1 MSNRGGRGKRGQG
14 GRGGRQ
20 NPSFHQR
27 DQNPSNSSKQQSHT
41 ESRGNAKSNRGQAP
55 RRGQA
60 HDNRGYHHGN
70 RSETHVSRD
79 TDYRESNTRD
89 EYTQPSYHDRRRD
102 DRNDSRISSER
113 IEDLRRS
120 SAHGR
125 DTEDY
130 KHDNRGYNRDER
142 RLFSPKRHDDRE
154 RKRFSPDGRRH
165 DKVRNSPDRRHD
177 EQSRYIHEYRDG
189 RHYSPKD
196 RDGRRYSPECRDSR
210 HYSPERRGRHYSP
223 EHRSARHYSP
233 DHRDSGHYNP
243 DRRDDRHYRSD
254 HRDSRHCSPD
264 RWDGRRHSP
273 DIQKGRRYSPDRRG
287 SSRRYSPERCVKEDK
302 RESTIVNVY
311 MVPEKKNTSDKEQ
324 NQDRRSYISEPTL
337 GITPGP
343 QLSYLTPAR
352 YTPALPGGG
361 ILPTPGSYSPANSIP
376 HMVHAH
382 QFMVPPPPLMGGIGN
397 QGSSMPSFSIPS
409 NQPLSSNYG
418 STYRYKSQSSGKNGG
433 SRPSSTSSSQSMPS
447 DMRGSRQNLLET
459 KASTGMRSM
468 PSNMTGSKSDIRGGH
483 TRGLGG
489 TSRNS
494 NRSGQNKHDGGDN
507 IFKSSNQ
514 MNAEVLEKHPKT
526 GKNPTLL
533 FMVFKNKNDD
543 SFDYTSCLNKR
554 TETLKNLDYMIEL
567 FKTVGNDRILL
578 VSFPS
583 KSASTKVIKLFRK
596 TNSSSD
602 VEILCFVKQ
611 DLPDYLSALKS
622 VDTETK
628 RNPDNKDVQQE
639 QKVRKARKKKR
650 VDDSEAKQVRKRETN
665 VYITVFDTVKSE
677 DMEGFLKTRMGSGF
691 VYPFKLIASKIDDK
705 GTKSEVIIQFPS
717 EAMAL
722 SAMNSIGDSNV
733 DSPTQITCSMTPSS
747 DASDTKEERLSKL
760 LADIQTRSDY
770 KLKDHGV
777 KIQAA
782 LEDISQVVIKQNISV
797 AEYQRRMEE
806 KSALESKLIELRSQE
821 TEYCSF
827 LSRVKTRLSESVMSD
842 DFDTILTHQSKSFGI
857 ESCRLDSALPIYARR
872 ADIVECVKNNQVT
885 IIRGETGSGK
895 STQMVQYLYENLSS
909 NKMIVCTQPRKVACI
924 NLASRV
930 AEELLLPLG
939 QDVGYKTGMKYKTS
953 DKTKIVFMTDH
964 SLLNECL
971 KDPLLKKYSCVIID
985 EAHERSIYTDLL
997 LGIVKKCLPQRNDL
1011 RVIISSATIDI
1022 KVFSDYFKGSQSMQI
1037 AGRTFPVEEIWLSDE
1052 EHAKLDSYMDGAV
1065 KLAVK
1070 IHKEKH
1076 EGDILIFMTTP
1087 LETEKCKESL
1097 EKILGHTNDY
1107 ICLPLHGQLHADEQQ
1122 AVFRNLAKGI
1132 RKIVFATNTAETSIT
1147 IPGVKFV
1154 IDTGLAKEMNF
1165 DPKRGINTLSV
1176 ETISKSSAEQ
1186 RKGRAGRTAA
1196 GTCYRLYSQ
1205 KSYQDMKSTNIPEI
1219 LRVHLG
1225 QVLLKLLEL
1234 NVNPNECD
1242 FVESPNPDAIASALR
1257 NLEELKAMDGYKI
1270 TEQGKWLAKIPFEP
1284 QLGTIVKLG
1293 FDNGLV
1299 YDALVLTTLISTG
1312 SYIFYRGGSDA
1323 EKDNLDLLKTTFCD
1337 SRGDCFT
1344 FLNVYKEWIN
1354 QPENKKSKWC
1364 FDNGINSKAIRG
1376 ARETITEIASVL
1388 KKELNIEVKREFSND
1403 EKALEI
1409 LQKIITL
1416 SFRNNISHY
1425 IGHEKAGYF
1434 VPILNQQVYLHP
1446 SSVLKTLNNTSEWV
1460 VYTNILQTSKYFIT
1474 TVTPVKEEWVLEI
1487 MKENKLFDI
1496 DEAKKKKISNIHTEC
1511 FGPTSFSFFVGPR
1524 YTKIRNY
1531 ESILTEKCSSIVML
1545 EADRDRGEVRVF
1557 SSEFTLDA
1565 KAALA
1570 EWVNEARN
1578 AVENRSTEYR
1588 LGTKESKSGGVRIV
1602 LGSGGEGKLILMPNE
1617 YRTVFITK
1625 PNSKTTSKERIIE
1638 KFSKFGDI
1646 ADCWEEKRSNQR
1658 WGRVTFTSRIAA
1670 VAAVEGTKTDVDE
1683 VAIPEFKL
1691 SENPDGFFKTR
1702 LIWSRRPSKGMAFVD
1717 IELLCL
1723 AKAVTLGSI
1732 NVLGNLAQ
1740 VSLDAKS
1747 TTSLCV
1753 RKIPLTATET
1763 DVRNSVC
1770 EAMGYITEEDRQNVH
1785 RVTVVREKAF
1795 TSTPHILESIR
1806 TEIEERI
1813 VQVIG
1818 CKEFTVDIMKPR
1830 KDGDTIYKA
1839 NVKFSRPDHGKL
1851 ACKRLNGILN
1861 IGGQTVEMTPD
1872 ISSYMNVSRH
1882 VYDLMKGTVEETIQ
1896 AMNFLE
1902 FRHHVKLLDNDRV
1915 MINLYSTKPDD
1926 LARVKSVLEGILK
1939 GEVIECWRNEN
1950 YRHLFLKSGRKFMRD
1965 VQERTSTYIQ
1975 VDERQYTISIYGTT
1989 ANFTSAQTEFQN
2001 HLNEIL
2007 LGTGKEIDLRAPGQP
2022 NGLMKKLIKEYGMNL
2037 EKFVDKCNL
2046 KSALLDHKRQL
2057 VKLIGDP
2064 QNIDQAISV
2073 ILVMSKNLTKNQQQ
2087 TSTVQEE
2094 FPECCACLCP
2104 IEDTSQLYRLE
2115 YCGHAYCF
2123 DCLGQQ
2129 ITVAIQSKDIPILCS
2144 EEECQKPLVW
2154 NDFVNS
2160 FKKAQVNPNAL
2171 LGSAVTRFMMNDKD
2185 DAYRHCLTPDCP
2197 MIYRVTSDG
2206 IVFSCYECGIR
2217 ICTTCHVEYHDG
2229 LSCQQYKANVMDKL
2243 QVEIY
2248 LKEFGNTTKHCPGC
2262 NILIEKNYGCN
2273 HMVCSA
2279 CKISFCWLCSAS
2291 FASSGLC
2298 YDHLNTVHGGITT
2311 EDDLLYD

>member
-1 MSNRGGRGKRGQG
+1 MRGEGS
-14 GRGGRQ
+14 RGGRQ
-20 NPSFHQR
+20 NPSFYQR
-27 DQNPSNSSKQQSHT
+27 DQHPT
-41 ESRGNAKSNRGQAP
+41 ESRGNAISNRGQAP

-102 DRNDSRISSER
+102 DRYDSRISSGSYHHGNRSETHVSRDTDYRESNTRDEYTQHSYHDRRRDDRHDSRISSER
-113 IEDLRRS
+113 FEDLRRD
-120 SAHGR
+120 SALGR

-142 RLFSPKRHDDRE
+142 RLYSLKHHDDRE

-177 EQSRYIHEYRDG
+177 EQSRYSNEYRDC
-189 RHYSPKD
+189 RHYSPKG
-196 RDGRRYSPECRDSR
+196 RDGRCYSPECRDSR
-210 HYSPERRGRHYSP
+210 HY
-223 EHRSARHYSP
+223 
-233 DHRDSGHYNP
+233 N
-243 DRRDDRHYRSD
+243 
-254 HRDSRHCSPD
+254 
-264 RWDGRRHSP
+264 
-273 DIQKGRRYSPDRRG
+273 
-287 SSRRYSPERCVKEDK
+287 
-302 RESTIVNVY
+302 
-311 MVPEKKNTSDKEQ
+311 
-324 NQDRRSYISEPTL
+324 
-337 GITPGP
+337 
-343 QLSYLTPAR
+343 
-352 YTPALPGGG
+352 PGGR

-382 QFMVPPPPLMGGIGN
+382 QFMDPPPPPMGGIGNQGSSIPHMVHAHQFMVPPPPLMDGIGN

-409 NQPLSSNYG
+409 NQPISSNYG
-418 STYRYKSQSSGKNGG
+418 SPYRYKSQSSGNNGG
-433 SRPSSTSSSQSMPS
+433 SRPSSTSSRQSMPS

-468 PSNMTGSKSDIRGGH
+468 PSNMTGSKSDIRGGRSSRRNGY

-489 TSRNS
+489 ISRNS
-494 NRSGQNKHDGGDN
+494 DRSGQNKQDGADN
-507 IFKSSNQ
+507 IFKSSIQ
-514 MNAEVLEKHPKT
+514 MNTEVLDKHPKT

-543 SFDYTSCLNKR
+543 SFDYTSCLSKR
-554 TETLKNLDYMIEL
+554 TETLKNLDYMIES

-583 KSASTKVIKLFRK
+583 KSASIKVIKLFRK
-596 TNSSSD
+596 TNASSD

-611 DLPDYLSALKS
+611 DLPDYLSELKS

-628 RNPDNKDVQQE
+628 RNPDKKYEQQE
-639 QKVRKARKKKR
+639 QTVK
-650 VDDSEAKQVRKRETN
+650 KRETN
-665 VYITVFDTVKSE
+665 LYITVFDTVKSE
-677 DMEGFLKTRMGSGF
+677 DMEGFLKTRMGSGS
-691 VYPFKLIASKIDDK
+691 VYSFKLIALKIDNK

-722 SAMNSIGDSNV
+722 SAMYSIGDSNV

-821 TEYCSF
+821 TEYCRF

-924 NLASRV
+924 SLASRV

-1097 EKILGHTNDY
+1097 EKILGHTKNY
-1107 ICLPLHGQLHADEQQ
+1107 TCLPLHGQLHADEQQ
-1122 AVFRNLAKGI
+1122 AVFKNLAKGI

-1225 QVLLKLLEL
+1225 QVMLKLLEL

-1242 FVESPNPDAIASALR
+1242 FVESPNPDAMASALR
-1257 NLEELKAMDGYKI
+1257 NLEELKAMDGYTI

-1364 FDNGINSKAIRG
+1364 FDNGINNKAIRG

-1416 SFRNNISHY
+1416 AFRNNISHY

-1496 DEAKKKKISNIHTEC
+1496 YETKKKKISNIHTEC
-1511 FGPTSFSFFVGPR
+1511 FGTTSFSFFVGPR

-1531 ESILTEKCSSIVML
+1531 ESILTEKCSCIVML

-1557 SSEFTLDA
+1557 SSKFTLDA

-1570 EWVNEARN
+1570 QWVNDARN
-1578 AVENRSTEYR
+1578 AMENRSTEYR

-1602 LGSGGEGKLILMPNE
+1602 LGLGGEGKLILMPNE

-1625 PNSKTTSKERIIE
+1625 PNSKTTTKERIIG

-1691 SENPDGFFKTR
+1691 SENPDGLFKTR

-1723 AKAVTLGSI
+1723 AQAVTLGSI
-1732 NVLGNLAQ
+1732 NVLGNIAP
-1740 VSLDAKS
+1740 VSLDEKS
-1747 TTSLCV
+1747 ATSLCV
-1753 RKIPLTATET
+1753 RRIPLTATET

-1839 NVKFSRPDHGKL
+1839 SVKFSRPDHGKL
-1851 ACKRLNGILN
+1851 ACKRLNGILDV
-1861 IGGQTVEMTPD
+1861 GGQTVEMTPD

-1882 VYDLMKGTVEETIQ
+1882 VYDLMKEAVEETIQ
-1896 AMNFLE
+1896 AMNSLE
-1902 FRHHVKLLDNDRV
+1902 FRHNVKLLDNDRV
-1915 MINLYSTKPDD
+1915 VIKLYSTKPDD
-1926 LARVKSVLEGILK
+1926 LLRVKSVLEGILK
-1939 GEVIECWRNEN
+1939 GGVIECWRNEN
-1950 YRHLFLKSGRKFMRD
+1950 YRHLFLKSGRKFIRD

-1989 ANFTSAQTEFQN
+1989 ANFMSAQTEFQN
-2001 HLNEIL
+2001 YLNEIQM
-2007 LGTGKEIDLRAPGQP
+2007 GTGKEINLRAPGQP
-2022 NGLMKKLIKEYGMNL
+2022 NGLMKNLIKEYGMNL
-2037 EKFVDKCNL
+2037 EKLVDECNL

-2057 VKLIGDP
+2057 VRLIGDP

-2087 TSTVQEE
+2087 SSTVRED

-2123 DCLGQQ
+2123 DCLGRQ
-2129 ITVAIQSKDIPILCS
+2129 ITVAIQSKDLPILCG

-2160 FKKAQVNPNAL
+2160 FKKAQVDPNAL

-2206 IVFSCYECGIR
+2206 VVFSCYECGIR

-2243 QVEIY
+2243 QVENY

-2262 NILIEKNYGCN
+2262 KILIEKNYGCN

-2279 CKISFCWLCSAS
+2279 CKTSFCWLCSAS
-2291 FASSGLC
+2291 FASAELC
-2298 YDHLNTVHGGITT
+2298 YDHLNAVHGGIMN